1 LLLVIRHN
9 LLLLC
14 CNVLPFVF
22 GFFTIIGYFFAPLMI
37 YFDTVLNKQKQYL
50 VLFSK
55 YLNYYLK
62 GLQIYLYLQIY
73 TVHCTFLLILQ

>member
-1 LLLVIRHN
+1 
-9 LLLLC
+9 
-14 CNVLPFVF
+14 
-22 GFFTIIGYFFAPLMI
+22 MI